1 MSTIMSA
8 MDAVNYIAGG
18 TVNGGQ
24 YTPGSG
30 SGLSSSGSAGIGLI
44 KLLLD
49 VFSSFL
55 GSF

>member
-1 MSTIMSA
+1 MSA

-18 TVNGGQ
+18 TGNNGQ
-24 YTPGSG
+24 YTPGGG
-30 SGLSSSGSAGIGLI
+30 SGLSGSGSSGIGIGLI
-44 KLLLD
+44 KLLLG